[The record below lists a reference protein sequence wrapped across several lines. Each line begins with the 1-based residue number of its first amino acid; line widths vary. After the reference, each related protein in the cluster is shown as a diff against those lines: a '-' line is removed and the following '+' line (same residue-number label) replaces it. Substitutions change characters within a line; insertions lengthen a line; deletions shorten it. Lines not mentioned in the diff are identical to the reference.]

1 LKNLK
6 CRRCGKRAVIDI
18 KAHHTAF
25 CRDCFILYVHR
36 QVRRAIAEYRM
47 FSREDKILVCVSGG
61 KDSLALWDI
70 LLSLGYECHGLH
82 LDLGIDGYSE
92 RSRMKAVE
100 FAQKRGCTLRVISM
114 EEMGIPVPKLA
125 KKSRRPEC
133 SVCGTVKRH
142 FFNKAALEGGYK
154 VVATGHNLD
163 DEAARLLGNILH
175 WQWEYLAKQRPVLPP
190 VSDLLV
196 RKVEPLCRLSERE
209 SAAYA
214 ILTGIDYIL
223 EECPMSKGATSIRY
237 KHALNILED
246 SMPGAKMSFYTGF
259 IKNLPRLSRAWE
271 DLHGAIGEDS
281 GGSFSRCSECGSAS
295 FTDPCNFCRLTIESG
310 LRPR

>member
-1 LKNLK
+1 
-6 CRRCGKRAVIDI
+6 
-18 KAHHTAF
+18 
-25 CRDCFILYVHR
+25 
-36 QVRRAIAEYRM
+36 VRRAIAEYRM

-82 LDLGIDGYSE
+82 LDLGIDAYSE

-246 SMPGAKMSFYTGF
+246 SMPGTKMSFYTGF

>member
-1 LKNLK
+1 
-6 CRRCGKRAVIDI
+6 
-18 KAHHTAF
+18 
-25 CRDCFILYVHR
+25 
-36 QVRRAIAEYRM
+36 
-47 FSREDKILVCVSGG
+47 
-61 KDSLALWDI
+61 
-70 LLSLGYECHGLH
+70 
-82 LDLGIDGYSE
+82 
-92 RSRMKAVE
+92 
-100 FAQKRGCTLRVISM
+100 M

-190 VSDLLV
+190 VGDLLV

-214 ILTGIDYIL
+214 ILMGIDYIL

-246 SMPGAKMSFYTGF
+246 SMPGTKMSFYTGF